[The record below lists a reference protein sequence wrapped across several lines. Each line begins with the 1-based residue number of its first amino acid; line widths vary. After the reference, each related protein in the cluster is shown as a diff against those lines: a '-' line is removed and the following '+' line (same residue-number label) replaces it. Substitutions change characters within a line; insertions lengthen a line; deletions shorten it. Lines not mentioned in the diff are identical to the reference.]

1 MPRTYFLL
9 FIITCIANITVA
21 QPTEQQIQ
29 TVLKAN
35 VIDSLFVFDNSTKQG
50 KATNYNIVNLKYL
63 GSVTT
68 IKGNTFKLISSIWIW
83 GLSQRGTTRILVYND
98 KNQYVGNY
106 NMDLVSNAPT
116 KLDKGILVFEND
128 KRRSGS
134 NSKTVRVNLKHGLP
148 NSFYL
153 NGDFHSFEQ

>member
-1 MPRTYFLL
+1 MLRTYFFL
-9 FIITCIANITVA
+9 FILTCIANITVA

-35 VIDSLFVFDNSTKQG
+35 VVDSLFVYDHTVKQQG
-50 KATNYNIVNLKYL
+50 NTDYNIVKLKYL

-68 IKGNTFKLISSIWIW
+68 TKGNTFKLISSILIW

-106 NMDLVSNAPT
+106 NMYLVSNAPT
-116 KLDKGILVFEND
+116 KLDNGILVFEND

-134 NSKTVRVNLKHGLP
+134 NSKTVSVNLKKGLP

-153 NGDFHSFEQ
+153 NGNFHSFQQ

>member
-1 MPRTYFLL
+1 MLRTYFFL
-9 FIITCIANITVA
+9 FILTCIANITVA

-35 VIDSLFVFDNSTKQG
+35 VIDSLYIFDHTVKQQG
-50 KATNYNIVNLKYL
+50 YTDYNIVKLKYL
-63 GSVTT
+63 GGVNTT
-68 IKGNTFKLISSIWIW
+68 KGDTFKLISSIWIW

-106 NMDLVSNAPT
+106 YMSLVSNAPI
-116 KLDKGILVFEND
+116 KLENGMLLFVNDKG
-128 KRRSGS
+128 RSGS
-134 NSKTVRVNLKHGLP
+134 NEKTVRVNLKHGLP